1 MLENEQGK
9 YGERYES
16 EQSNYESA
24 TNQYDITTDPLRSS
38 KGKYELERSATKQ
51 LELRRTGTDRQERTT
66 IEHCPHS
73 LLCCHTQKPSQKENM
88 QAAATARNRN
98 NGISRV
104 LGRVYL
110 LHPKPRPGLKSQS
123 LIHHLFFLL

>member
-9 YGERYES
+9 YGALRIGTIKLRIRYGL
-16 EQSNYESA
+16 
-24 TNQYDITTDPLRSS
+24 YDITTDPLRS
-38 KGKYELERSATKQ
+38 KRSATKQ

-110 LHPKPRPGLKSQS
+110 LHPKPRPGS
-123 LIHHLFFLL
+123 